1 MNTPPD
7 RTIVTVTD
15 ESGITP
21 RAQAR
26 GMFASGKSVQEI
38 AEFMGASTEYVEK
51 LLLPKARKAKPAV
64 VFQTCKGMR
73 QRP

>member
-7 RTIVTVTD
+7 RTIVSVTD

-38 AEFMGASTEYVEK
+38 AEFMGASPEHVET
-51 LLLPKARKAKPAV
+51 LLRPRAHKKPE
-64 VFQTCKGMR
+64 
-73 QRP
+73 

>member
-1 MNTPPD
+1 MTNKIRRDGT
-7 RTIVTVTD
+7 VVTD

-51 LLLPKARKAKPAV
+51 LLPPKAKPKV
-64 VFQTCKGMR
+64 IYQTCKGMR

>member
-1 MNTPPD
+1 MTNKIRPD
-7 RTIVTVTD
+7 GTIVTD

-38 AEFMGASTEYVEK
+38 AEFMGASTEHIEE
-51 LLLPKARKAKPAV
+51 LLRPRTRKAKPV
-64 VFQTCKGMR
+64 
-73 QRP
+73 